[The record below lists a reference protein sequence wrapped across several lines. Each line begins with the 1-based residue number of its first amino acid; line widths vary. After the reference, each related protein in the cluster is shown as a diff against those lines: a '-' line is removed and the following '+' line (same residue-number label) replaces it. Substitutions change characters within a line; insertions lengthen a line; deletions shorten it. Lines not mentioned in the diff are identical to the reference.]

1 MEQAVE
7 LGIAPVVFLLKA
19 YRFVQ
24 STYLAS
30 YQEPGYELCTY
41 HVRSL
46 IFFSHLNT
54 DDWTLPLGAYSSVV
68 KHRSETNL

>member
-30 YQEPGYELCTY
+30 YQEPGYEAMYISCPIINFL
-41 HVRSL
+41 L
-46 IFFSHLNT
+46 
-54 DDWTLPLGAYSSVV
+54 SSE
-68 KHRSETNL
+68 HR